1 MSKNIE
7 LKHYCVTT
15 YNESDSEQYHEIDQ
29 DALVKETTFTISPS
43 SKHINA
49 YDFFTQHNVK
59 TKEKSKGKKR
69 KAKNNKSSS
78 IMDIINSEL
87 TSATLPIRENVIEFV
102 NHDKLQNVY
111 HKTATL
117 KMLKWHHSDVE
128 RGRKF
133 TNPVKLS
140 PTFPKVLE
148 NTSAKEFPVGV
159 HYSDPVMFN
168 VLMADYTADDGLI
181 QSQKFLDFEIL
192 NMKFIHH
199 YKFSLETL
207 LIVKLIDCYNEY
219 LSIENS
225 LKELCRNIKISRET
239 KNNLRQQ
246 LLKISDSNKDGVR
259 FDATLLKYT
268 RALFYYKD
276 AYMEMLKKEK
286 EIVHKI
292 LSLWSDV
299 EMVREK
305 TNRTEVNYY
314 LEINKIPITKDDYER
329 DWNNAF
335 EMEYLDLLDKIEFEY
350 ANAYLEYKENK
361 SKYNSNGVE
370 KKNINKPKLVIDEVK
385 IKADT
390 ETLVDRILEKNKIE
404 ITLKCKKHMKDLLKP
419 VHVLGSNDYYFKIYV
434 DDVFVCQSEMFTFK
448 DFVHS
453 LDISETFSVQIL
465 PKNKILIIILYE
477 NDIQVSSTDLSIEE
491 IKKNITQADVKPYNF
506 TYADYVIPPSN
517 KYVGSGFS
525 IKEIATENKVR
536 LKSGNLFKGK
546 LNTAC
551 EVNMKIGWNEKF
563 NKNSHEA
570 VLNSIQVEKE
580 IKRYLNGVDK
590 PNINNLIQII
600 NYLYDRNIENDEKV
614 INSLTKICRIRV
626 KNDYAFAI
634 DENSD
639 ESIRLRLL
647 LLRNKGGFV
656 NVEKKLVPLFS
667 SQISTEQLSTLQRTN
682 RLIDLH
688 NFDDSEDIDTID
700 LQRYLGLK
708 YIQGLNENLQ
718 RTVNE
723 FLLQKTHR
731 DVVKDFKDLSLRG
744 ILSNQSNLMSMSIS
758 SHVTRNQIFRE
769 CESTEQEIRATVLR
783 AFNLPDRAV
792 DLLTENDD
800 EDIERIAGFKV
811 RPLRPYV
818 RLSYHGTSA
827 QSAPGIG
834 CYPSWNQTLKIR
846 TKNKG
851 GFVNVEKKLVPLF
864 SSQIS
869 TEQLST
875 LQRTNRLIDLHNFD
889 DSEDI
894 DPIDLQR
901 YLGLKY
907 IQGLNENL
915 QRTVNEF
922 LLQKT
927 HRDVVKDFKDL
938 SLRGILSN
946 QSNLMSM
953 SISSHVTRNQ
963 ILRECESTEQEIQ
976 ATVLRAFNL
985 PDRAADLLTENDDE
999 DTERIAGFKVRPLRP
1014 YVRLSYHGTSAQS
1027 APGIGCYPS
1036 WNQTLKIRT
1045 KFSPLSSI
1053 HVNVYD
1059 ECKVSARSMQE
1070 VSGSEQHR
1078 CGRWLAKFSPLSSI
1092 HVNVYD
1098 ECKVSARSVQE
1109 ASGSEQHR
1117 CGRWL
1122 AKLVLPLTTVLNQ
1135 GTLRGT
1141 FKLTTPPLLIG
1152 YENSSEPKEARS
1164 LIPQVKRMIK
1174 KEISFLTL
1182 QITTSLSH
1190 LGEVQTY
1197 TQPIPNVS
1205 NDDRTIKHLNDF
1217 LTGYLNEFPSR
1228 SISLTYVGSS
1238 GKNTCVTEFLQP
1250 IPIPDLEWFP
1260 KNPKRPGSA
1269 LSKSSGHSKSS
1280 SKSSGK
1286 TNELSSP
1293 LKEEKVNAYSG
1304 FDESWRSEDSQLSK
1318 ALNFCIRYVALIPT
1332 YEVPGTP
1339 VVTLTGS
1346 ELLQV
1351 LNGSPTDHTILLA
1364 SYFLHLGIKC
1374 WVVTGLALPRGLSTY
1389 LLVKYDLITRKYTT
1403 GEDQVYKSRGFFKKS
1418 DDFVWHVYD
1427 AVSGEQ
1433 FELRDVACPLKTV
1446 FFVFDEYNI
1455 WVNIQSS
1462 QDCQTV
1468 SFDFSKSSD
1477 WQQVFDTPRQ
1487 FVSQPVRCV
1496 REMYR
1501 APSDVCRL
1509 QDLLEAK
1516 LMTKVQKWRPRTKTV
1531 WNRYCCTLLRE
1542 TLPQWEFWSFDTT
1555 DRRPEPGHRL
1565 KQLMATYKIFGFP
1578 LNMHYINTKSVLAN
1592 VKATSVHVNDD
1603 PNVEFALAVQ
1613 MYAYPNNVISLWVY
1627 LASITRI

>member
-7 LKHYCVTT
+7 LKNYCVKT

-59 TKEKSKGKKR
+59 TKEKSKGKKK

-117 KMLKWHHSDVE
+117 KMLKWNHSDVE
-128 RGRKF
+128 RGRKL
-133 TNPVKLS
+133 TNPVNLS

-168 VLMADYTADDGLI
+168 LLMADYTADDGLI
-181 QSQKFLDFEIL
+181 QSQKFLNFEIL

-286 EIVHKI
+286 ETVHKI

-305 TNRTEVNYY
+305 TNRIEVNYY

-390 ETLVDRILEKNKIE
+390 ETLVDRILEKDKIG

-434 DDVFVCQSEMFTFK
+434 DDVFVCQSELFTFE

-453 LDISETFSVQIL
+453 LKISETFSVQIL

-563 NKNSHEA
+563 NENSHEA

-580 IKRYLNGVDK
+580 IKRYLNGIDK
-590 PNINNLIQII
+590 PNINNLIQMI

-614 INSLTKICRIRV
+614 VNSLKKICRIRV
-626 KNDYAFAI
+626 KNEYVFAI

-656 NVEKKLVPLFS
+656 N
-667 SQISTEQLSTLQRTN
+667 I
-682 RLIDLH
+682 
-688 NFDDSEDIDTID
+688 
-700 LQRYLGLK
+700 
-708 YIQGLNENLQ
+708 
-718 RTVNE
+718 
-723 FLLQKTHR
+723 
-731 DVVKDFKDLSLRG
+731 
-744 ILSNQSNLMSMSIS
+744 
-758 SHVTRNQIFRE
+758 
-769 CESTEQEIRATVLR
+769 
-783 AFNLPDRAV
+783 
-792 DLLTENDD
+792 
-800 EDIERIAGFKV
+800 
-811 RPLRPYV
+811 
-818 RLSYHGTSA
+818 
-827 QSAPGIG
+827 
-834 CYPSWNQTLKIR
+834 
-846 TKNKG
+846 
-851 GFVNVEKKLVPLF
+851 EKKLVPLF

-907 IQGLNENL
+907 IQGLNENV

-985 PDRAADLLTENDDE
+985 PDRAADLLTENEDE

-1059 ECKVSARSMQE
+1059 ECKVSARS
-1070 VSGSEQHR
+1070 
-1078 CGRWLAKFSPLSSI
+1078 
-1092 HVNVYD
+1092 
-1098 ECKVSARSVQE
+1098 VQD

-1152 YENSSEPKEARS
+1152 YENSSEPNEARS

-1174 KEISFLTL
+1174 KDICFLTL

-1205 NDDRTIKHLNDF
+1205 NDDRTIKHLNYF

-1238 GKNTCVTEFLQP
+1238 GKNICVTEFLQP

-1332 YEVPGTP
+1332 YEVPGTEII
-1339 VVTLTGS
+1339 TLTGS

-1509 QDLLEAK
+1509 QDSLEAK

-1531 WNRYCCTLLRE
+1531 WNRYYCTLLRE
-1542 TLPQWEFWSFDTT
+1542 TLPQWEYWSFDTT

-1578 LNMHYINTKSVLAN
+1578 LNMHYINAKSVLAN

-1613 MYAYPNNVISLWVY
+1613 IYAYPNNVISLWVY